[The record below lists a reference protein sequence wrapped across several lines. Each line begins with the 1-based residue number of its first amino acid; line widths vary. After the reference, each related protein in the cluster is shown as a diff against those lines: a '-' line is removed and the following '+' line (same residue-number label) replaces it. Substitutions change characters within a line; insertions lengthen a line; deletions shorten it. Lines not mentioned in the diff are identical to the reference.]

1 MTDGSQR
8 ISPVADGPADLDA
21 DPDAAAE
28 RLHVALDLHLAAVR
42 ARTGEND
49 PAVQAAYTE
58 LRAAAAAYD
67 DVLYDAF
74 SEVTPFDL
82 AEPAD
87 DEEEAAD
94 VEPGKPTGPPRMSI
108 LARWDY
114 TVLGPEN
121 LLAGASAAVGQKI
134 VDLEVALAALVDA
147 RGHGHLAD
155 ISRALELGLRWHG
168 VTTSIYG
175 SLDAGPDDDDTEW
188 MEDAFAYADPEEMLC
203 RVDTPVTWAKRPAK

>member
-1 MTDGSQR
+1 MTDGSQK
-8 ISPVADGPADLDA
+8 IAPVADGPAD
-21 DPDAAAE
+21 PDAAAA
-28 RLHVALDLHLAAVR
+28 RLHAALDAHLAAAR
-42 ARTGEND
+42 ARSGEHD

-67 DVLYDAF
+67 DALYDAF

-82 AEPAD
+82 DEPAE
-87 DEEEAAD
+87 DEPDAA
-94 VEPGKPTGPPRMSI
+94 PARPPGPPRMSI

-114 TVLGPEN
+114 TVIAPEN

-134 VDLEVALAALVDA
+134 VELEVALAALVDA

-175 SLDAGPDDDDTEW
+175 SMDAGPDDDGTEW
-188 MEDAFAYADPEEMLC
+188 MEDAFANADPEEMLC
-203 RVDTPVTWAKRPAK
+203 RVDTPVTWAKRPAT

>member
-1 MTDGSQR
+1 MTDGSQKM
-8 ISPVADGPADLDA
+8 SPVADGPA

-28 RLHVALDLHLAAVR
+28 RLHAALDAHLAAAR
-42 ARTGEND
+42 ARSGEHD

-58 LRAAAAAYD
+58 LRAAASAYD
-67 DVLYDAF
+67 DALYDAF

-82 AEPAD
+82 DDPEDAGDEP
-87 DEEEAAD
+87 EAAKA
-94 VEPGKPTGPPRMSI
+94 KPKGPPRMSI

-114 TVLGPEN
+114 TVIGPEN

-155 ISRALELGLRWHG
+155 LTRSLELGLRWHG

-175 SLDAGPDDDDTEW
+175 ALDAGPDDDDTEW
-188 MEDAFAYADPEEMLC
+188 MEDAFANADPDEMLC
-203 RVDTPVTWAKRPAK
+203 RVDTPVTWAKRPAKKK